1 MMFSDLRCANCKS
14 VNLIEDYEG
23 ADMTCTKCG
32 SVGCVEK
39 IPYLFSLS
47 ELEESLETENDKKH
61 RDMENFA
68 IKEIERN
75 FDLADL
81 LGNLMFVQKRR
92 RACRKQSVLIKT
104 ERLKMT
110 RRVCIFRYKPY

>member
-1 MMFSDLRCANCKS
+1 MMFPDLRCTNCKS
-14 VNLIEDYEG
+14 VNLIKDY
-23 ADMTCTKCG
+23 DITCTNCG
-32 SVGCVEK
+32 IVGCVEK
-39 IPYLFSLS
+39 IPCLFSLS

-92 RACRKQSVLIKT
+92 RTSRKQCVLIKT